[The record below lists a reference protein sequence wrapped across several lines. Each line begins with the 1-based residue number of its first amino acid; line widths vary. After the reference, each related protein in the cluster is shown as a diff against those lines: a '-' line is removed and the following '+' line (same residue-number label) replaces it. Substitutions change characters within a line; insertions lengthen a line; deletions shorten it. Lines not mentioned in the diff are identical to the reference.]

1 MKCKH
6 CHPFTSNPFI
16 PNWDFVGNV
25 GTELTADV
33 ATFGNVLSLQQI
45 RLELIFRNSCGLLK
59 KIRVVQQKLSSVPQM
74 MYLEP

>member
-6 CHPFTSNPFI
+6 CKPFTSNLFI
-16 PNWDFVGNV
+16 PNWDFVGDV
-25 GTELTADV
+25 GTELAASV

-59 KIRVVQQKLSSVPQM
+59 KIKFVQQKLSSVPQM